1 MKKMISNIKTLAA
14 LLMVGTAF
22 TACSNDDEITA
33 EQPVQPTEPQVYTM
47 VIKASKG
54 DDAMTRALKPGF
66 NSETGKNTIDFYW
79 SGNEK
84 IDVGQISNS
93 GYYVKIGTATAAPSA
108 TGETTITATFNSAPN
123 PASYIQFFLCGGNQD
138 YTGQVGLLTGENS
151 ISEKYDYFEAT
162 LNSGKYTVDGY
173 NITPSVGIT
182 FNQSINSIVKFILV
196 DKGNSNAAINAT
208 KLNIHGSLTKKVDCF
223 SNLGGVSCSD
233 LAITPAGTTNEI
245 YVALASG
252 GSDLRLTAR
261 ADDNIFSYSKSNV
274 SFWRKNYEITVK
286 MNKILSK
293 VTESNAASVLGG
305 AYTAIS
311 ADDAATLAKECWT
324 IAGGNVYVVTSASGS
339 IYEPNI
345 SYVLTNDGTNT
356 YTGTFTTQVEL
367 MSLYSVSE
375 KSAWFVEPASSGGE
389 TNDYWYVGVIPPT
402 DPNNP
407 DENTG
412 NNKWT
417 LLTTTPTEISVNT
430 DMQMPPA
437 VWYIAI
443 PHSYNFQAYDSTG
456 AVPDVAAYTKSQIT
470 ISGIQYD
477 LFTGAGMAISVN
489 TVFKK

>member
-14 LLMVGTAF
+14 LLMVGAAF

-84 IDVGQISNS
+84 IDVGQMGNS

-123 PASYIQFFLCGGNQD
+123 PASDIQFFLCGGNQD

-162 LNSGKYTVDGY
+162 LSPGKYTVDGY

-182 FNQSINSIVKFILV
+182 FNQSSNSIVKFILV

-223 SNLGGVSCSD
+223 SNLSGVSCSD

-245 YVALASG
+245 YVALPSVN
-252 GSDLRLTAR
+252 SDLRLTAR

-274 SFWRKNYEITVK
+274 SFWRNNYEITVK

-356 YTGTFTTQVEL
+356 YTGTATTYQKLFALFGGGEDT
-367 MSLYSVSE
+367 
-375 KSAWFVEPASSGGE
+375 AWYVEPASSGGE
-389 TNDYWYVGVIPPT
+389 TNDYWYVGVVSPT

-430 DMQMPPA
+430 DMQIPISR
-437 VWYIAI
+437 WYIAI
-443 PHSYNFQAYDSTG
+443 PHSYGFQAYDSTG
-456 AVPDVAAYTKSQIT
+456 SSPDNVSFEKSQIT
-470 ISGIQYD
+470 INNVQYD
-477 LFTGAGMAISVN
+477 LFHSYDPILSVN
-489 TVFKK
+489 AVFKK